1 MTDPAV
7 AYLPGEG
14 YGPFDR
20 GVQDDIWLKAANGSS
35 YSLGA
40 VWPGVTVF
48 PGRNPSISLGILS
61 DHPLDRLVQ

>member
-20 GVQDDIWLKAANGSS
+20 GTAKDVWLKAANGSS

-40 VWPGVTVF
+40 VWPGM
-48 PGRNPSISLGILS
+48 SLL
-61 DHPLDRLVQ
+61 

>member
-1 MTDPAV
+1 MTDPAI

-48 PGRNPSISLGILS
+48 PGENLW
-61 DHPLDRLVQ
+61 

>member
-20 GVQDDIWLKAANGSS
+20 GSQMDIWLKAENGSD
-35 YSLGA
+35 SLGL
-40 VWPGVTVF
+40 VWPGT
-48 PGRNPSISLGILS
+48 SLII
-61 DHPLDRLVQ
+61 

>member
-20 GVQDDIWLKAANGSS
+20 GTEVDVWLKSADGKN

-40 VWPGVTVF
+40 VWPGT
-48 PGRNPSISLGILS
+48 
-61 DHPLDRLVQ
+61 